1 LVVVGSQELINWRDV
16 VHLDDFAESL
26 RESDCQGVLERSGLA
41 GLASVASIL
50 ENVTSVLDAN
60 QNAPTNQLE

>member
-1 LVVVGSQELINWRDV
+1 VVLGSQELTNWQDV

-26 RESDCQGVLERSGLA
+26 RASDRQGVLERSGLA
-41 GLASVASIL
+41 GLASVASML
-50 ENVTSVLDAN
+50 ENVTSVLYAN